1 MKKYRNKQSY
11 SLKSQALN
19 ILGIESDGPAS
30 ATIKDKSQGLSFF
43 YIGQYGR
50 KYVKKDIID

>member
-19 ILGIESDGPAS
+19 ILVIESDGPAS
-30 ATIKDKSQGLSFF
+30 ATTKEKEQPGRVALFF
-43 YIGQYGR
+43 
-50 KYVKKDIID
+50 VHS